1 MITGLR
7 LHNFKGFHDHEIE
20 FREFSVVVGRNNAG
34 KSSAIEALRIVSTL
48 AKNFQST
55 RSFAKKT
62 LTNRPPWLT
71 GEGQG
76 FHPAL
81 EDVKLKPETVFHK
94 YHDPPAIVEANYSNG
109 AQLTAFLGPDA
120 MIYAEAKAPS
130 GEQVVSHKL
139 ALECEFAPICILP
152 QIAPL
157 QDYETTLRKAYV
169 EQCLESHLSSR
180 HFRNQVRYLH
190 QHYDAFREL
199 FQQTWSGVRVS
210 SFDSPNSS
218 YEDELALMLSED
230 GFVAEASNFGHGLQ
244 MWLQIVWFLARTA
257 SDCVVVLDEPDVYM
271 HVEQQSNMI
280 DMLRGRFRQCI
291 LSTHAIKII
300 EGCDDS
306 EVLRLHRKLPTSLH
320 GVDQRTYDR
329 RVNEVMAESC
339 RDSLGNREEAPNVTT
354 KPHTAPVVKSVNLT
368 ARRFDKAFVHIR
380 DEEIG
385 RAHV

>member
-1 MITGLR
+1 M
-7 LHNFKGFHDHEIE
+7 
-20 FREFSVVVGRNNAG
+20 
-34 KSSAIEALRIVSTL
+34 
-48 AKNFQST
+48 
-55 RSFAKKT
+55 
-62 LTNRPPWLT
+62 
-71 GEGQG
+71 
-76 FHPAL
+76 
-81 EDVKLKPETVFHK
+81 
-94 YHDPPAIVEANYSNG
+94 
-109 AQLTAFLGPDA
+109 
-120 MIYAEAKAPS
+120 
-130 GEQVVSHKL
+130 
-139 ALECEFAPICILP
+139 
-152 QIAPL
+152 
-157 QDYETTLRKAYV
+157 
-169 EQCLESHLSSR
+169 SSR

-380 DEEIG
+380 DEAGNTVVRLEADGDESSEMVAIQKQRLDVQLTFPEDVDIYIG
-385 RAHV
+385 KDAVDLSSYFGRQTARVEVDLNDY